1 MDMSKIKY
9 IFSERYNQ
17 FYKPMRIDED
27 VGIIYMQA
35 TKNLHEKGLK
45 KSEMLHIEDDQE
57 HNYVVMHDANITAEK
72 NFLKVMSSN
81 IDTHVKLNE
90 VKFFEK
96 NLLSDSE
103 LAMERLKDL
112 AENDKSDIK
121 VHNAALKLYTKINAK
136 TYREITCDNRATYN
150 DQEMPNEIKRLALT
164 KRLFV
169 ERSDDYC
176 KNGVYRH
183 PSNRAERLA
192 LQAYYP
198 CRFIVKDRG
207 GKVIAGKG
215 YTMNKDNA
223 IEFVKNYIPTE
234 EDKHCTSLYRVP
246 MSLRKKTQL
255 AMCYKI
261 LEEYELHYKNEHNY
275 FFWVLDKYN
284 NVVAGGENGFG
295 FKWLFNYCNKLKN
308 QKPKKKKRCVTDNV

>member
-1 MDMSKIKY
+1 MDINKIKY
-9 IFSERYNQ
+9 VFSERYNQ

-27 VGIIYMQA
+27 VGIIYIQI
-35 TKNLHEKGLK
+35 TKNRHEKGVK
-45 KSEMLHIEDDQE
+45 KNEILHIEDNQE
-57 HNYVVMHDANITAEK
+57 YKYVVMHDANITAEK

-81 IDTHVKLNE
+81 RNTHVKLNE
-90 VKFFEK
+90 VQFFEK
-96 NLLSDSE
+96 NLLTDSE
-103 LAMERLKDL
+103 VAMERLKDL

-121 VHNAALKLYTKINAK
+121 VHNEALKLYTKMNAK
-136 TYREITCDNRATYN
+136 PHREIICNNRATYN
-150 DQEMPNEIKRLALT
+150 DQEIPNKIKRLALT

-176 KNGVYRH
+176 RNGVHRH
-183 PSNRAERLA
+183 PSNRTDRLA

-198 CRFIVKDRG
+198 CGFVVKGRG
-207 GKVIAGKG
+207 GNVIAGKG
-215 YTMNKDNA
+215 YTMNKDDA

-246 MSLRKKTQL
+246 MSLRKKKQL

-261 LEEYELHYKNEHNY
+261 LEEHGLHYKNEHNY
-275 FFWVLDKYN
+275 FFWVLDKHH

-295 FKWLFNYCNKLKN
+295 FKWLLKYCRRLKN
-308 QKPKKKKRCVTDNV
+308 QPKKKNLCVTNNI

>member
-1 MDMSKIKY
+1 MDINKIKY
-9 IFSERYNQ
+9 VFSERYNQ

-27 VGIIYMQA
+27 VGIIYIQI
-35 TKNLHEKGLK
+35 TKNRHEKGVK
-45 KSEMLHIEDDQE
+45 KNEILHIEDNQE
-57 HNYVVMHDANITAEK
+57 YKYVVMHDANITAEK

-81 IDTHVKLNE
+81 RDTHVKLNE
-90 VKFFEK
+90 VRFFKK
-96 NLLSDSE
+96 NLLTDSE
-103 LAMERLKDL
+103 VAMERLKDL

-121 VHNAALKLYTKINAK
+121 VHNEALKLYTKMNAK
-136 TYREITCDNRATYN
+136 PHREIICNNRATYN
-150 DQEMPNEIKRLALT
+150 NQEIPNKIKRLALT

-176 KNGVYRH
+176 RNGVHRH
-183 PSNRAERLA
+183 PSNRTDRLA

-198 CRFIVKDRG
+198 CGFVVKGRG
-207 GKVIAGKG
+207 GNVIAGKG
-215 YTMNKDNA
+215 YTMNKDDA

-246 MSLRKKTQL
+246 MSLRKKKQL

-261 LEEYELHYKNEHNY
+261 LEEHGLHYKNEHNY
-275 FFWVLDKYN
+275 FFWVLDKHH

-295 FKWLFNYCNKLKN
+295 FKWLLKYCRRLKN
-308 QKPKKKKRCVTDNV
+308 QPKKKNRYVTDNV